1 MHSND
6 ISFLEE
12 LSLLRYQIQLRFG
25 KAIVN
30 SNDSNALSSAV
41 FESTGHLVSSQ
52 TFRRLFQI
60 IKGDGRISRSTADI
74 LALYCG
80 FPNLG
85 QLVGRQI
92 KLDTRQTDRA
102 QEANIYKAFFD
113 VEVPKIK
120 RGELNVVYFN
130 VINGILKRV
139 FDDKQ
144 LYDTLIPLISENPTA
159 HNYLFEQFPYISGFG
174 NGFDTGYTLYLK
186 YKTDPEAQVFGNAML
201 FLAAILQNK
210 YVDAKIYYEAVCK
223 YSIEELKHPF
233 ILARYLGTKIVYH
246 HITCNDAAKLE
257 VLDLLNS
264 RRGKDRNINRY
275 GFHSFNIE
283 FELLIAE
290 YLCLADC
297 YELVVEILL
306 PVYQN
311 KDSIPGDLDKGFW
324 LMPMKIMLIRALS
337 YTNRHE
343 EAKALIPLV
352 TDLNWL
358 VDDYFSIQLLDAR
371 RRMVSDSAE
380 QSAIDKELSDLI
392 FKTKFSYFEPLLQ
405 K

>member
-25 KAIVN
+25 KGIVN
-30 SNDSNALSSAV
+30 ANDCNALSSAV
-41 FESTGHLVSSQ
+41 YEGTGQLVSSQ
-52 TFRRLFQI
+52 TFRRLFKI
-60 IKGDGRISRSTADI
+60 ISGEGRISHSTADI

-80 FPNLG
+80 FDNLH

-92 KLDTRQTDRA
+92 KLDTRQTDRVL
-102 QEANIYKAFFD
+102 EANIYKAFFD

-120 RGELNVVYFN
+120 KGELNVVYFN

-139 FDDKQ
+139 FEDKQ
-144 LYDTLIPLISENPTA
+144 LYDTLIPLISDNPTA
-159 HNYLFEQFPYISGFG
+159 HYYLFEQFPYISGFG

-186 YKTDPEAQVFGNAML
+186 YKTDAEAQVFGNAML

-210 YVDAKIYYEAVCK
+210 YIDAKAYYDAISK
-223 YSIEELKHPF
+223 YSIEELQHPF

-246 HITCNDAAKLE
+246 HVTGNDTAKQE
-257 VLDLLNS
+257 VLDLLQS
-264 RRGKDRNINRY
+264 RLNTGDNINRY

-306 PVYQN
+306 PVYEN
-311 KDSIPGDLDKGFW
+311 KDLIPGEMDKGFW

-352 TDLNWL
+352 SNLNWL
-358 VDDYFSIQLLDAR
+358 VDDYFSIQLLDAK
-371 RRMVSDSAE
+371 RRMVSDNAE
-380 QSAIDKELSDLI
+380 QSAIDKELSELI
-392 FKTKFSYFEPLLQ
+392 FKTKFSYFEPLPQ
-405 K
+405 E